1 MDIMVIGGGGR
12 EHAIIKKIKRSPNA
26 GTIYSLPGNGGISED
41 AVCVPIGAKDIRG
54 IVKFALDN
62 RVDFVVVT
70 PDDPLAL
77 GAVDALHEAGIPCF
91 GPVKRAAEIES
102 SKIFAEELMK
112 KYGIPTAKYKA
123 FDDPEDA
130 EIYLDASEYPVVIKA
145 DGLALGKGVIIAN
158 DRAEARNAVD
168 DMMRGLKFGE
178 SGARVVIEEF
188 LQGPEVTVLT
198 LTDGRTIVPIGSSMD
213 HKRALDYDK
222 GKNTGG
228 MGVIAPNPFYTDDI
242 AKECMERIFIP
253 TIRAME
259 QEGRLFRGC
268 LYFGLMLTKDGPK
281 VIEYNSRFGDPETQ
295 AVLQLMDADLLEL
308 MTAVEEGRLKDVDVK
323 FKDGA
328 VCYIVLASGGY
339 PESYETGKR
348 IEFGAPEDFDG
359 ITIYHS
365 GTKRE
370 GDAFVTSG
378 GRVLGVSALRGTL
391 KEAVDAA
398 YSAAGKICF
407 EGMHYRRDIGRSAL
421 GGSAE

>member
-1 MDIMVIGGGGR
+1 
-12 EHAIIKKIKRSPNA
+12 
-26 GTIYSLPGNGGISED
+26 
-41 AVCVPIGAKDIRG
+41 
-54 IVKFALDN
+54 
-62 RVDFVVVT
+62 
-70 PDDPLAL
+70 
-77 GAVDALHEAGIPCF
+77 
-91 GPVKRAAEIES
+91 
-102 SKIFAEELMK
+102 
-112 KYGIPTAKYKA
+112 
-123 FDDPEDA
+123 
-130 EIYLDASEYPVVIKA
+130 
-145 DGLALGKGVIIAN
+145 
-158 DRAEARNAVD
+158 
-168 DMMRGLKFGE
+168 
-178 SGARVVIEEF
+178 
-188 LQGPEVTVLT
+188 
-198 LTDGRTIVPIGSSMD
+198 MD

>member
-1 MDIMVIGGGGR
+1 MDIMVIGSGGR
-12 EHAIIKKIKRSPNA
+12 EHAIIKKIKQCPNA
-26 GTIYSLPGNGGISED
+26 GTIYALPGNGGISED
-41 AVCVPIGAKDIRG
+41 AVCVPIGVKDISG
-54 IVKFALDN
+54 IVKFAKDN

-77 GAVDALHEAGIPCF
+77 GTVDALHEAGIPCF

-102 SKIFAEELMK
+102 SKIFAKELMM

-123 FDDPEDA
+123 FDNPDDA
-130 EIYLDASEYPVVIKA
+130 EGYLDAVEYPIVIKA

-158 DRAEARNAVD
+158 DRAEAQNAVD
-168 DMMRGLKFGE
+168 AMMRGLAFGE
-178 SGARVVIEEF
+178 SGSRVVIEEF

-198 LTDGRTIVPIGSSMD
+198 LTDGSTIVPLGSSMD
-213 HKRALDYDK
+213 HKRALDFDR

-281 VIEYNSRFGDPETQ
+281 VIENNSRFGDPDTQ
-295 AVLQLMDADLLEL
+295 AVLQLLDADLLEL
-308 MTAVEEGRLKDVDVK
+308 MIAVEKGRLKDIDVK

-328 VCYIVLASGGY
+328 VCCIVLTSGGY

-348 IEFGAPEDFDG
+348 IEFGESEEFDG

-378 GRVLGVSALRGTL
+378 GRVLGVSAVRATL

-398 YSAAGKICF
+398 YSAVGGIYF

-421 GGSAE
+421 GGFAE